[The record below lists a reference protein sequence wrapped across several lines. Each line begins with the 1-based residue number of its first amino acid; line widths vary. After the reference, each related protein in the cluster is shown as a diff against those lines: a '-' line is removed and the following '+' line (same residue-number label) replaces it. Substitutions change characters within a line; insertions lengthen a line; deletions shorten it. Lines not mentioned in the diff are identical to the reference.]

1 MSKMKLFKDNPGM
14 KVPVKSW
21 CADIEAGAMAQ
32 AVNVANHPA
41 VFHHVALMPD
51 CHQGYGMPIG
61 GVAALKDAISPNM
74 VGVDIGCGMIAVQT
88 DIPVKYLLKQQL
100 REILQQIKRAVP
112 TGFNKYKKKQTWDG
126 FNAGPPKWMDTK
138 KWDTAKKSLGTLGG
152 GNHFIEVQADESDR
166 IWLMLHSGSRNL
178 GKTIADFHNRVAI
191 KLNKKMN
198 ISAVNKDLA
207 FLPSDSNEGEAYQ
220 RDMKFALAYALENR
234 KRMMLRFK
242 QIFAETLKNFHHT
255 EVHFLQ
261 EINIHHNFAALEKH
275 FGRQVWVH
283 RKGATSAG
291 KNEMG
296 IIPGSMGTPSY
307 IVKGLGNPESFMS
320 CSHGAGRIMGRGQ
333 ASKTLS
339 KEECDNA
346 MDGILFDRWSK
357 ISRGRNK
364 GLFDLGEAPGAY
376 KNIDSVIEA
385 QLDLVKPVVKLK
397 PLGVVKG

>member
-1 MSKMKLFKDNPGM
+1 MALEIFDDPSSM
-14 KVPVKSW
+14 KVPIKSW
-21 CADIEAGAMAQ
+21 CTNIEAGARAQ

-41 VFHHVALMPD
+41 IFHHFALMPD

-61 GVAALKDAISPNM
+61 GVAALQDAISPNM

-88 DIPVKYLLKQQL
+88 DIPVKYLLKQVI
-100 REILQQIKRAVP
+100 RDILEQIKRTVP
-112 TGFNKYKKKQTWDG
+112 VGFNRHKKIQTWDG
-126 FNAGPPKWMDTK
+126 FKAGPPKWMDTK

-152 GNHFIEVQADESDR
+152 GNHFIEIQVDESDCV
-166 IWLMLHSGSRNL
+166 WLMLHSGSRNL
-178 GKTIADFHNRVAI
+178 GKTIADFHNRIAI

-198 ISAVNKDLA
+198 ISAASKDLA
-207 FLPSDSNEGEAYQ
+207 FLPSDSNEGKAYQ
-220 RDMKFALAYALENR
+220 KDMNFALAYALENR

-242 QIFAETLKNFHHT
+242 QIFAETLKKFYQIEVNFM
-255 EVHFLQ
+255 Q

-275 FGRQVWVH
+275 FGKQVWVH
-283 RKGATSAG
+283 RKGATSAF

-339 KEECDNA
+339 KEQCDKA
-346 MDGILFDRWSK
+346 MEGILFDSWHK
-357 ISRGRNK
+357 ISSGKKR